1 MLRSFIHSFSK
12 LPYLPAGTYLARNL
26 SMKSKTVRTNSIVPT
41 MVAAAPYDDLP
52 VELRLRYFRH
62 IQTITPTSSSFS
74 SYAFL
79 PLVLGRRSKL
89 FGRSNTNRN
98 TGTNTKLHQ
107 VLCPS
112 TAINNI
118 MGEWG
123 GEGDGHGSPGG
134 SGSR

>member
-1 MLRSFIHSFSK
+1 MLRSLMHSQS
-12 LPYLPAGTYLARNL
+12 YLPAGTYFGAKPLNEI
-26 SMKSKTVRTNSIVPT
+26 TNRTNSIDPT
-41 MVAAAPYDDLP
+41 MVAATPYDDHP
-52 VELRLRYFRH
+52 VELRLRFSCH

-123 GEGDGHGSPGG
+123 GEGDGRGSPGG